1 MKENNF
7 KGNEKELNDYSEL
20 PVSGMYENWFL
31 DYASYVIL
39 ERAIPSIYDGLK
51 PVQRRILYSMNLVED
66 GRYNKCANIIG
77 NTMQFH
83 PHGDVSIGDALV
95 NLGQKDILIDTQ
107 GNWGDIRTGDK
118 AAASR
123 YIEARLSKF
132 AIETLFNNKTTLWK
146 SSYDGRKR
154 EPEILPSK
162 FPLLLLI
169 GAEGIAVGL
178 STKIL
183 PHNYNELIKCSI
195 SSLKERSFKLYPDF
209 LTGGLV
215 DITDYNDGKR
225 GGKIRVRARIK
236 EYKKSTLI
244 IKDIPYG
251 TTTSQMIDS
260 IIKANEK
267 GKIRIKKVVDNTA
280 QNVEILVYLA
290 KNQSPN
296 ITIDALYAFTDC
308 EVSVSPNA
316 CVIVDDKPKFI
327 GVKEILKFSADQTK
341 KLLKNE
347 LEILKNELIEKILF
361 SNLEKIFIEN
371 KIYLKIEE
379 CETWNAVLE
388 TIKKAL
394 EHFKKDF
401 YRELNEDDIIKLTE
415 IKIKRISKYDKDKS
429 NEYLN
434 RLNKDLKK
442 TENNLKNLI
451 DYTIQYYYDILNKY
465 GKENRRKTEIT
476 KFDNIKIK
484 TVAANNVK
492 LFVNRKEG
500 FVGFGIKKE
509 EFVCNC
515 SDIDDIIVF
524 CRDGSYK
531 IVKIQEKVFIG
542 KNIINVH
549 VWKKNDLRMVYNA
562 VYFDGKSKFSYVK
575 RFQVLSATKERLYYL
590 TKGNKGSKVF
600 YFENRPNGESEI
612 VNVYIHSSQKARKKI
627 FEFDFGSL
635 DIKGKAAKG
644 NILSKYRIRS
654 IKHKTLGLST
664 LSGIDVWYDDSIGR
678 LNSDGVGTLIGNF
691 SGDDLI
697 SVFFN
702 DGSYKLSNFDLTNR
716 YESNEISL
724 IKKFSNKSPIS
735 TIYYGGKSKKY
746 YVKRFKLETTSIE
759 KKFFYVSQEKGSKL
773 ELVTLDSNAVVSF
786 KYYKDKSL
794 VTSSI
799 NLDEFIEVKGWKSLG
814 NRLSFEKIRSGS
826 FKIVKSTKY
835 QPIDKN
841 KNQNLE
847 DVKKNKNLNKEEYNI
862 GESIEL
868 DLNAEQLK
876 MFDE

>member
-7 KGNEKELNDYSEL
+7 KGNKKELNDYSEL

-83 PHGDVSIGDALV
+83 PHGDMSIGDALV

-162 FPLLLLI
+162 FPLLLSI

-183 PHNYNELIKCSI
+183 PHNFNELIKCSI

-244 IKDIPYG
+244 IKDIPFG

-308 EVSVSPNA
+308 EVSISPNA

-327 GVKEILKFSADQTK
+327 GVKEILEFSADQTK

-379 CETWNAVLE
+379 CETWNAILE

-394 EHFKKDF
+394 EPFKKDF

-429 NEYLN
+429 KEYLN
-434 RLNKDLKK
+434 LLNKDLKK
-442 TENNLKNLI
+442 TENNLKSLI

-465 GKENRRKTEIT
+465 GKENERKTEIT

-524 CRDGSYK
+524 CGDGSYK

-600 YFENRPNGESEI
+600 YFENRLE
-612 VNVYIHSSQKARKKI
+612 
-627 FEFDFGSL
+627 
-635 DIKGKAAKG
+635 
-644 NILSKYRIRS
+644 
-654 IKHKTLGLST
+654 
-664 LSGIDVWYDDSIGR
+664 DS
-678 LNSDGVGTLIGNF
+678 
-691 SGDDLI
+691 
-697 SVFFN
+697 
-702 DGSYKLSNFDLTNR
+702 SYKLLRN
-716 YESNEISL
+716 SL
-724 IKKFSNKSPIS
+724 LFGIPIIIVGY
-735 TIYYGGKSKKY
+735 IYYEKLFDSISNSALNSSFFINLYKKSQEESKKKSFIFDY
-746 YVKRFKLETTSIE
+746 MNGKCYNCKNNKLSPVVDENIKAGTVLKCLECHSLNKKTIPDKLAISPLFIAGGSIFLFEKFNQYEPQIMLGALIFSLVLGILLAKFWVNKKLEE
-759 KKFFYVSQEKGSKL
+759 
-773 ELVTLDSNAVVSF
+773 
-786 KYYKDKSL
+786 
-794 VTSSI
+794 
-799 NLDEFIEVKGWKSLG
+799 
-814 NRLSFEKIRSGS
+814 
-826 FKIVKSTKY
+826 
-835 QPIDKN
+835 
-841 KNQNLE
+841 
-847 DVKKNKNLNKEEYNI
+847 
-862 GESIEL
+862 
-868 DLNAEQLK
+868 
-876 MFDE
+876 